1 MPRVPLLTRQV
12 TPRPLPD
19 VRQTYVPGAEAFGA
33 GVLDS
38 VGRFASDQYRQIQ
51 QDARDHADTVAL
63 TDYDN
68 QLAQWEH
75 QNLYD
80 PQTGVLNTV
89 KGKDAVGLSA
99 DYSEKFDE
107 FSKEA
112 LGNLNTRQQDAAM
125 RLATRRREGIV
136 STLDR
141 HGSVEADRYANDT
154 YDASIKTSIE
164 AAAAN
169 ATDPVRVNTELQRQ
183 QVVTDSFAQRQGWS
197 PEVKAEKLAEYQS
210 ATHVGVIDN
219 LLSQNK
225 DQAASVY
232 FDAVK
237 GQITGDKLAAV
248 QRAIEEGSL
257 QGDAQRKADEISAK
271 ATSLGEAESMVKEI
285 SDPKLRDKV
294 QSYVEHDQQ
303 IKNVQDR
310 EQHEQLSINAANLI
324 DKGGIRAVPASTW
337 SQLTVG
343 ERSSLELY
351 AKRNLK
357 ADGDGESSAQ
367 LTQWYQLKQQA
378 DRDPEGF
385 AKLNLITYLG
395 KLGKSQFTN
404 LADLQSAIR
413 KGDKP
418 KADDLN
424 NDFRSVNEIVVDSLH
439 TAGIDTSDKDNVALV
454 ARFHDA
460 VSQQVKT
467 FEHLNG
473 DKKATKQDI
482 DKIAS
487 DLISRVVMVPG
498 GFWNGLL
505 HPFVPNV
512 TGKRLIGLT
521 IDDVPRA
528 DKALIE
534 KKLQRDGRA
543 VTDDAV
549 LQVYIA
555 DQAGKR

>member
-1 MPRVPLLTRQV
+1 
-12 TPRPLPD
+12 
-19 VRQTYVPGAEAFGA
+19 VPGAEAFGA